1 MLFPSSSVGP
11 PGTVG
16 FFLIR
21 RLTSGVAS
29 GARAARHASHS
40 NRQAQSIISVL
51 IYSQNAYFLAMR
63 TRTIVAII
71 AAVIIVIAIVG
82 AAFLLTLQAPQ
93 VQGVSISSIDNVSR
107 SGFTLTFV
115 IKLYNPNVVGVNI
128 KAITYNLLLTSSN
141 QVLSTGTSDGI
152 QIPARGSVDIPI
164 QSTIYFG
171 SAIST
176 VLQAILTKS
185 VMMNLNGVVT
195 AHPLIIDVNVSFSQT
210 FDAYPYI
217 SSQVSKIV

>member
-1 MLFPSSSVGP
+1 
-11 PGTVG
+11 
-16 FFLIR
+16 
-21 RLTSGVAS
+21 
-29 GARAARHASHS
+29 
-40 NRQAQSIISVL
+40 
-51 IYSQNAYFLAMR
+51 MR

-93 VQGVSISSIDNVSR
+93 VQGVSVSSIDNVSR

-128 KAITYNLLLTSSN
+128 KSLTYNLVLTSSN
-141 QVLSTGTSDGI
+141 QVLSTGSATGI
-152 QIPARGSVDIPI
+152 QVPARGSVDIPI

-171 SAIST
+171 AALST
-176 VLQAILTKS
+176 VVQALL
-185 VMMNLNGVVT
+185 MMNVNGVVT
-195 AHPLIIDVNVSFSQT
+195 VHPLGIDVSVPFSQT

-217 SSQVSKIV
+217 SSQVSKII

>member
-1 MLFPSSSVGP
+1 
-11 PGTVG
+11 
-16 FFLIR
+16 
-21 RLTSGVAS
+21 
-29 GARAARHASHS
+29 
-40 NRQAQSIISVL
+40 
-51 IYSQNAYFLAMR
+51 MR

-93 VQGVSISSIDNVSR
+93 VQGVSVSSIDNVSR

-128 KAITYNLLLTSSN
+128 KAITYNLLLTSGN

-195 AHPLIIDVNVSFSQT
+195 AHPLIIDVNVSFNQT